1 MATIGKPYGVA
12 PAAPAELDL
21 VLPVEPPSVP
31 AARRAVESVAHACGA
46 CRGTIEALRLAVS
59 EACTNVIL
67 HAYRTGDHD
76 AAGRLHVHVVRDGN
90 VFEVVVADHG
100 VGFQPR
106 TDSPG
111 LGLGLPLIGQLTE
124 DFEVRRHNG
133 VNRLRMRFR
142 LDRPPAVFADVM
154 GECAA
159 ASAASG

>member
-1 MATIGKPYGVA
+1 MA

-31 AARRAVESVAHACGA
+31 AARRAVEGVAHACGA
-46 CRGTIEALRLAVS
+46 CPGTVEAVRLAVS

-67 HAYRTGDHD
+67 HAYRDTD
-76 AAGRLHVHVVRDGN
+76 AAGRLHVHVVSEGN
-90 VFEVVVADHG
+90 ELEVAVCDHG

-124 DFEVRRHNG
+124 KLDVQQHNG
-133 VNRLRMRFR
+133 SNRLSMRFR
-142 LDRPPAVFADVM
+142 LDRPPSVFADVS
-154 GECAA
+154 GHGPR
-159 ASAASG
+159 ASAAAG